1 MPAGGMAGQKKR
13 AFDHRGGALDGRG
26 NFARDLGDAHS
37 RAQRVGGHRHRIAA
51 FNRSAREMRP
61 KALVERLPESAMDE
75 DDQALWPAFRSEEIE
90 AVSCALAIW
99 NVERRAATAVKCVAI
114 GLRGLHPR
122 GRQAFAARNV

>member
-13 AFDHRGGALDGRG
+13 PFDHRGGALDGRG

-75 DDQALWPAFRSEEIE
+75 HDQALWPALRSKEIE
-90 AVSCALAIW
+90 AVSCALAIADIG
-99 NVERRAATAVKCVAI
+99 RASC
-114 GLRGLHPR
+114 R
-122 GRQAFAARNV
+122 